1 MSKSE
6 IYCNIRYYESE
17 IASYQYQ
24 IRKLENKLFK
34 LQSLHQ
40 KYSTLQTDF
49 ESRQSLRKRKL
60 SSLSTNNMNVKMVR
74 HYYGGMSDLLG
85 GSYFN
90 QTYSGLDEAKSR
102 ICSSISTVQNKIDS
116 LQDAISSC
124 ERTIDSLYDELNEI
138 ED

>member
-6 IYCNIRYYESE
+6 IYHNIRYYENE

-24 IRKLENKLFK
+24 IRKLKNKLSK

-40 KYSTLQTDF
+40 KYNALQTNF
-49 ESRQSLRKRKL
+49 GSRQSLRKSKL
-60 SSLSTNNMNVKMVR
+60 SSLSTNNMNVKLVR

-102 ICSSISTVQNKIDS
+102 ICSSMNIVQNKIDS

-124 ERTIDSLYDELNEI
+124 ERRIDRLYDELNEI